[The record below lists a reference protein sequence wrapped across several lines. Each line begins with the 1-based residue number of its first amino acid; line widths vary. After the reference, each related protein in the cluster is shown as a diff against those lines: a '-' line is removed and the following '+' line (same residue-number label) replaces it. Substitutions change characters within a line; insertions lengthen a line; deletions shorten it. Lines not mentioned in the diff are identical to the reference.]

1 MIKKKCSNEI
11 KNLFSVVRNNDEFDI
26 VGIIYSVLTKESD
39 FCQEG
44 DGSYTHKEVYCVY
57 TRIKETYGE
66 QIKFQLLRFL
76 EYLKEKYFLKYEDF
90 IKQKN
95 ILEHNLIIE
104 KEKNKIPQISNGFN
118 SQFIVEKIF
127 CFCEEEKEK
136 KNVRNK

>member
-26 VGIIYSVLTKESD
+26 VGIIYSVLTNESD

-76 EYLKEKYFLKYEDF
+76 EYLKERYFLKHEDF
-90 IKQKN
+90 LKQRTV
-95 ILEHNLIIE
+95 LEDNLIIE
-104 KEKNKIPQISNGFN
+104 KEKNKMPFVKNKFN
-118 SQFIVEKIF
+118 SQFIVEEIFIF
-127 CFCEEEKEK
+127 CEQEK
-136 KNVRNK
+136 RRD

>member
-76 EYLKEKYFLKYEDF
+76 EYLKEKYFLKCEDF
-90 IKQKN
+90 LKQKT
-95 ILEHNLIIE
+95 ILEDNLIIE
-104 KEKNKIPQISNGFN
+104 KEKNKMPFVKNKFN
-118 SQFIVEKIF
+118 SQFIVEEIFIF
-127 CFCEEEKEK
+127 CEQEK
-136 KNVRNK
+136 RRD

>member
-39 FCQEG
+39 FCQKG
-44 DGSYTHKEVYCVY
+44 DGCYTHKEVYCVY

-76 EYLKEKYFLKYEDF
+76 EYLKEKYFLKHEDF
-90 IKQKN
+90 LKQKT
-95 ILEHNLIIE
+95 ILEDNLIIE
-104 KEKNKIPQISNGFN
+104 KEKNKMPFVKNKFN
-118 SQFIVEKIF
+118 SQFIVEEIFIF
-127 CFCEEEKEK
+127 CEQEK
-136 KNVRNK
+136 RRG

>member
-11 KNLFSVVRNNDEFDI
+11 KNLYSVIRNNDEFDI

-39 FCQEG
+39 FCKEG
-44 DGSYTHKEVYCVY
+44 DGSYSHKEVFCVY

-66 QIKFQLLRFL
+66 NIKFQLLRFL
-76 EYLKEKYFLKYEDF
+76 EYLKEKYFLKYEDL

-104 KEKNKIPQISNGFN
+104 KEKNKMPFVKNKFN
-118 SQFIVEKIF
+118 SQFIVEEIFIF
-127 CFCEEEKEK
+127 CEKEK
-136 KNVRNK
+136 RRD

>member
-76 EYLKEKYFLKYEDF
+76 EYLKERYFLKHEDF
-90 IKQKN
+90 LKQRTV
-95 ILEHNLIIE
+95 LEDNLIIE
-104 KEKNKIPQISNGFN
+104 KEKNKMPFVKNKFN
-118 SQFIVEKIF
+118 SQFIVEEIFIF
-127 CFCEEEKEK
+127 CEQEK
-136 KNVRNK
+136 RRD